1 MTAAFPTPVLLAGAL
16 AALTGCGARAPAVGS
31 GEALCSERLPAARVE
46 LPPAPA
52 TEAPVSRVAVTIS
65 AAPRAIAREIERQ
78 VPVTLANVRRQ
89 PVGAPGEASYRV
101 RRGPFGVALSGE
113 RLFVTTPVTVD
124 IEVCKPF
131 GALCIRYGTCQ
142 PELSASVSLPVTLS
156 RDYALGPARAAI
168 ELTRPCYIL
177 GNDVSGAIRDAARAQ
192 VAQIEGRVNRA
203 LPDLRPAVAEAW
215 QLLRLPI
222 ALDRG
227 TCVRI
232 EPEVLEQQ
240 KPRLVERAITT
251 RLSIKGK
258 VRVERPCQA
267 GPNAALTL
275 PEPQSTSDLA
285 PGVRLEI
292 PIQVGWD
299 EVSSELTRSLAAGTG
314 PRSALR
320 IVNVRARAASHD
332 GAGAVALETTLE
344 GPVCGDVTFVAEAFY
359 DSRASRVRL
368 RKVALP
374 PAQRQFEALIANYR
388 LAQAIERDAAVALPV
403 DVAGMH
409 AALSRLLERASAT
422 RPAFLALRHELEP
435 PRIDRVFF
443 SSEALVAVAAIEGRA
458 TVAIE

>member
-1 MTAAFPTPVLLAGAL
+1 MPALLAGAL
-16 AALTGCGARAPAVGS
+16 AALTGCGARAPAS
-31 GEALCSERLPAARVE
+31 AGEALCSERLPPAHVE
-46 LPPAPA
+46 LPAPPA
-52 TEAPVSRVAVTIS
+52 TESPVSRVAVTIS

-78 VPVTLANVRRQ
+78 VPHTLADVRRQ

-113 RLFVTTPVTVD
+113 RLVVTTPVTVD

-142 PELSASVSLPVTLS
+142 PELSASVSLPVALG

-177 GNDVSGAIRDAARAQ
+177 GSDVSGPIRDAARAQ

-203 LPDLRPAVAEAW
+203 LPDLRPAIAEAW

-240 KPRLVERAITT
+240 RPRLVERLITT
-251 RLSIKGK
+251 RLLIKGR

-267 GPNAALTL
+267 AANAALPL
-275 PEPQSTSDLA
+275 PEPRSTSDLE
-285 PGVRLEI
+285 PGVRIEMPIEI
-292 PIQVGWD
+292 GWD
-299 EVSSELTRSLAAGTG
+299 EVSSELTRSLSGARG
-314 PRSALR
+314 RQSALR
-320 IVNVRARAASHD
+320 IVSVRARAASQN

-359 DSRASRVRL
+359 DSAASRVRL

-374 PAQRQFEALIANYR
+374 PAQRQFAALVAEHG

-403 DVAGMH
+403 DVAAMQ
-409 AALSRLLERASAT
+409 AASSRLLERASAS
-422 RPAFLALRHELEP
+422 RPAFVTLRHELEP

-443 SSEALVAVAAIEGRA
+443 ASEALIAVAAIEGQA